1 MRTLS
6 SMTVASIIAKR
17 PALVGTVVLVILGLW
32 IVVKEAER
40 TEAEARAGRSRA
52 NTPVAAFTADSARA
66 CSDSAVLAQRR
77 LEDAVSY
84 RVIADMQEP
93 LIPRNDSSYLTWR
106 RRRAR
111 IDAGE
116 SRFLIY
122 TGTYSCADYEQH

>member
-6 SMTVASIIAKR
+6 SMTLAAVIAKR
-17 PALVGTVVLVILGLW
+17 PVLIGTAAFVILALW
-32 IVVKEAER
+32 IFVKEAER
-40 TEAEARAGRSRA
+40 TEAEARTRRSRA
-52 NTPVAAFTADSARA
+52 NAPVAAFTADSALT
-66 CSDSAVLAQRR
+66 CSDSALLAQRR
-77 LEDAVSY
+77 VEDAVSY
-84 RVIADMQEP
+84 QVLADMREP
-93 LIPRNDSSYLTWR
+93 LIPRSDSSYLAWR